1 MEKHNNPFIFTSSG
15 SKFHIL
21 NPTVDEIILED
32 IAHALSMI
40 CRYGGHLPNHYSVA
54 QHSVLGSYIVPKQ
67 YAMAMLF
74 HDGSEAYI
82 GDVVTPLKRLM
93 FDVYKPIE
101 DKIQNI
107 IAEAFGFEVSEECEK
122 EIKKA
127 DNILLATEVRD
138 LVPAKK
144 VFSQLSYEPLIVP
157 ILDLWNKDLAKQRFI
172 DRYLE
177 LENDKKKGFLYNELN

>member
-1 MEKHNNPFIFTSSG
+1 MENNNPFIFTSSG

-21 NPTVDEIILED
+21 NPSVNEIILED

-40 CRYGGHLPNHYSVA
+40 CRYGGHLPHHYSVA
-54 QHSVLGSYIVPKQ
+54 QHSVLGSYIVPKK

-93 FDVYKPIE
+93 FEVYKPIE
-101 DKIQNI
+101 DKIQSV
-107 IAEAFGFEVSEECEK
+107 IAQAFKFEVDEECK
-122 EIKKA
+122 REIKKA
-127 DNILLATEVRD
+127 DAIMLHTEVRD

-144 VFSQLSYEPLIVP
+144 VFSQLIHEPLMVP
-157 ILDLWNKDLAKQRFI
+157 ILDLWNRDLAKERFI
-172 DRYLE
+172 NRYLE
-177 LENDKKKGFLYNELN
+177 LNNEPSQNR